1 MNDSSVNEMEKQKQ
15 IQQSNDKRLVRR
27 IVLTFAVLT
36 LVIFVAFGFLLKGYL
51 KSADNVNG
59 LQAAYE
65 TRLTELQREL
75 VLQRN
80 SYEQKIAS
88 DLDMHHRQTEALERQ
103 ASELIANLQLQH
115 SNALAECRL
124 QIDDL
129 RLENNKQRESARA
142 RISRFAEKFSEM
154 EENLHGYEKTIENQE
169 ARLAAQEKQ
178 IGSWNFLSNQV
189 TEARRNLI
197 ELQKSSL
204 ESNELLARTKQEQ
217 ADLSAVLEKLKA
229 EKAEWEKQ
237 TRDAQAQ
244 NENVKKSLED
254 LRREERE
261 LLQKVDQLRTEIKRI
276 QDNRLIPPVAPIIPP
291 ANP

>member
-1 MNDSSVNEMEKQKQ
+1 MNDTSVNEMEKQKQ

-65 TRLTELQREL
+65 TRVTELQREL

-88 DLDMHHRQTEALERQ
+88 DLDLYHRQTEALERQ
-103 ASELIANLQLQH
+103 ASELIANLQLQY
-115 SNALAECRL
+115 SNTLAKCRL

-129 RLENNKQRESARA
+129 RLENTKQRENTRL

-154 EENLHGYEKTIENQE
+154 EENLREYEKTIESLE

-189 TEARRNLI
+189 TEARRNLV
-197 ELQKSSL
+197 ELQTSAL
-204 ESNELLARTKQEQ
+204 ESNESLARTKQEQ
-217 ADLSAVLEKLKA
+217 ADLSAMLEKLKT
-229 EKAEWEKQ
+229 EKAESEKQ

-244 NENVKKSLED
+244 TENVKKSLED
-254 LRREERE
+254 LRREERQ
-261 LLQKVDQLRTEIKRI
+261 LLQKVDQLRNEVKRI
-276 QDNRLIPPVAPIIPP
+276 QDNQLIPPITTLVPP
-291 ANP
+291 AKP